1 MSRRPKFYP
10 VKPLLFCILAAH
22 GYAQGGQDQ
31 DGRGQDGQGKE
42 LRSEIAELRERAQT
56 RQARIDNLEKRLT
69 PPAPAPA
76 APPSAVPMAPSAPS
90 AAAGAPAPAAP
101 GPLAA
106 ALAGT
111 TINFAIDGYYGYNFN
126 APIGRV
132 NLLRAYDVSSN
143 SFSLNQGDLVL
154 ENAPDPANGKRF
166 GARLDLQF
174 GQATE
179 TLQGNPAN
187 EPRPGI
193 YQNIFQAYGTYV
205 APVGNGLTID
215 FGKWS
220 SSIGIEGN
228 YTKDQINY
236 SRSFWF
242 NYLPFYHMGVRTSYK
257 VNDKLA
263 LNYWVT
269 NGTNQTEAFNSFKD
283 QLFGFNLQPSKT
295 VSWTVNYYFGQ
306 EHPDVEYFPNGGAPP
321 NAPEQQ
327 GVPFEPINP
336 ALKGRLHM
344 FDSYVTWQTA
354 PKLTLALDADWVIER
369 ANLNSTP
376 GETAGGAA
384 YAHYQFTPKIAVG
397 ARGEF
402 LNDRN
407 GLFSNTPQSLKE
419 GTLTGEYKF
428 GEGFLVRLEWRRD
441 LSNHNYFYTDTLGLL
456 SNHQST
462 ATVGVVWWFGGKQGA
477 W

>member
-1 MSRRPKFYP
+1 MSIRL
-10 VKPLLFCILAAH
+10 VSLLFFCLLAGPCCA
-22 GYAQGGQDQ
+22 
-31 DGRGQDGQGKE
+31 QDGQDRE
-42 LRSEIAELRERAQT
+42 LRNEIAELRALAQT
-56 RQARIDNLEKRLT
+56 LQSRIDSLEKRLT
-69 PPAPAPA
+69 PAAPATAAAPAVPTSALAATPA
-76 APPSAVPMAPSAPS
+76 ATPAVT
-90 AAAGAPAPAAP
+90 PAATPIPQAQPSP
-101 GPLAA
+101 GPLAGVLA
-106 ALAGT
+106 GALAGT
-111 TINFAIDGYYGYNFN
+111 TINFTVDGYYGYNFN

-143 SFSLNQGDLVL
+143 SFSLNQADVVL

-174 GQATE
+174 GQATQ
-179 TLQGNPAN
+179 TLQGNSVN

-205 APVGNGLTID
+205 APIGNGLTID

-242 NYLPFYHMGVRTSYK
+242 NYLPFYHMGVRTNYK

-283 QLFGFNLQPSKT
+283 ELFGFNLQPSKT
-295 VSWTVNYYFGQ
+295 VSWTVNYYLGQ

-327 GVPFEPINP
+327 GVPFEPISN
-336 ALKGRLHM
+336 ALKGRLHI
-344 FDSYVTWQTA
+344 FDSYVTWQTT

-369 ANLNSTP
+369 ANLNSSP
-376 GETAGGAA
+376 GETAGGAG
-384 YAHYQFTPKIAVG
+384 YMRYQFTPKIAVG
-397 ARGEF
+397 ARGEY

-419 GTLTGEYKF
+419 GTATGEYKF

-462 ATVGVVWWFGGKQGA
+462 ASFGVVWWFGGKQGA

>member
-1 MSRRPKFYP
+1 MYIRLIGSF
-10 VKPLLFCILAAH
+10 LFCGLAASC
-22 GYAQGGQDQ
+22 YAQDAQNQ
-31 DGRGQDGQGKE
+31 E
-42 LRSEIAELRERAQT
+42 LRQEIAELRGLAQT
-56 RQARIDNLEKRLT
+56 LQARIDSLEKRLT
-69 PPAPAPA
+69 PAPQTL
-76 APPSAVPMAPSAPS
+76 PS
-90 AAAGAPAPAAP
+90 AAPSVASAASAARAPANPVAGA
-101 GPLAA
+101 LAT

-111 TINFAIDGYYGYNFN
+111 TVNFTIDGYYGYNFN
-126 APIGRV
+126 SPIGRV

-143 SFSLNQGDLVL
+143 SFSLNQADVIL

-179 TLQGNPAN
+179 TLQGNPVN
-187 EPRPGI
+187 EPRPSI

-205 APVGNGLTID
+205 APIGNGLTID

-263 LNYWVT
+263 VNYWVT

-283 QLFGFNLQPSKT
+283 ELFGFNLQPSKT

-306 EHPDVEYFPNGGAPP
+306 EHPDVEYFPGGGAPS

-327 GVPFEPINP
+327 GVPFEPIRP
-336 ALKGRLHM
+336 ALKGRLHI
-344 FDSYVTWQTA
+344 FDSYVTWQTS
-354 PKLTLALDADWVIER
+354 PKLTLAMDADWVIER
-369 ANLNSTP
+369 ASPNSSP

-384 YAHYQFTPKIAVG
+384 YARYQFTPKIALG
-397 ARGEF
+397 ARGEY

-407 GLFSNTPQSLKE
+407 GLFSNMPQSLKE

-441 LSNHNYFYTDTLGLL
+441 LSNHNYFYTDALGLL

>member
-1 MSRRPKFYP
+1 MSKRLKNQLL
-10 VKPLLFCILAAH
+10 KPLLFCLFAAACS
-22 GYAQGGQDQ
+22 AQDAQD
-31 DGRGQDGQGKE
+31 RE
-42 LRSEIAELRERAQT
+42 LRTEIAELRALAQNL
-56 RQARIDNLEKRLT
+56 QARIDSLEKRLT
-69 PPAPAPA
+69 PATAEAPVAAAQSAPPQMPA
-76 APPSAVPMAPSAPS
+76 ATGPVASAVASAL
-90 AAAGAPAPAAP
+90 G
-101 GPLAA
+101 
-106 ALAGT
+106 GT
-111 TINFAIDGYYGYNFN
+111 TVNFALDGYYGYNFN

-143 SFSLNQGDLVL
+143 SFSLNQADMVI

-179 TLQGNPAN
+179 TLQGNPVN
-187 EPRPGI
+187 EPRPDI
-193 YQNIFQAYGTYV
+193 YRNIFQAYGTYV
-205 APVGNGLTID
+205 APIGNGLTID

-228 YTKDQINY
+228 YTKDQVNY

-242 NYLPFYHMGVRTSYK
+242 NYLPFYHMGVRASYK

-269 NGTNQTEAFNSFKD
+269 NGTNQTETFNSFKD
-283 QLFGFNLQPSKT
+283 ELFGFNLQPSKT

-336 ALKGRLHM
+336 ALKGRLNI
-344 FDSYVTWQTA
+344 FDSYVSWQST
-354 PKLTLALDADWVIER
+354 PKLTLAMDADWVIDR
-369 ANLNSTP
+369 ANLNSSP
-376 GETAGGAA
+376 AETVGGAG
-384 YAHYQFTPKIAVG
+384 YARYQFTPKIALG
-397 ARGEF
+397 ARAEY

-419 GTLTGEYKF
+419 ATITGDYKF
-428 GEGFLVRLEWRRD
+428 GEGFLLRLEWRRD
-441 LSNHNYFYTDTLGLL
+441 LSNHPYFYTDTLGLL

-462 ATVGVVWWFGGKQGA
+462 ATVGLVWWFGGKQGA

>member
-1 MSRRPKFYP
+1 MDSQLKI
-10 VKPLLFCILAAH
+10 PLLVPLVLCLWVAPCP
-22 GYAQGGQDQ
+22 AQDTQ
-31 DGRGQDGQGKE
+31 E
-42 LRSEIAELRERAQT
+42 LRNEIAELRTLAQT
-56 RQARIDNLEKRLT
+56 LQARIDSLEKRLT
-69 PPAPAPA
+69 PPPPQTAAAAAAAPAPA
-76 APPSAVPMAPSAPS
+76 APAT
-90 AAAGAPAPAAP
+90 P
-101 GPLAA
+101 GV
-106 ALAGT
+106 LAGLLANT
-111 TINFAIDGYYGYNFN
+111 TVNFAMDGYYGYNFN

-143 SFSLNQGDLVL
+143 SFSLNQADLVL

-179 TLQGNPAN
+179 TLQGNSVN
-187 EPRPGI
+187 EPRPDI
-193 YQNIFQAYGTYV
+193 YRNIFQAYGTYV
-205 APVGNGLTID
+205 APIGNGLTID

-228 YTKDQINY
+228 YTKDQVNY

-242 NYLPFYHMGVRTSYK
+242 NYLPFYHMGVRTSYR

-327 GVPFEPINP
+327 GVPFEPISP
-336 ALKGRLHM
+336 ALKGRLHI
-344 FDSYVTWQTA
+344 FDSYVSWQTT
-354 PKLTLALDADWVIER
+354 PKLLLA
-369 ANLNSTP
+369 
-376 GETAGGAA
+376 G
-384 YAHYQFTPKIAVG
+384 YARYQFTPRIALG
-397 ARGEF
+397 ARAEY

-419 GTLTGEYKF
+419 ATLTGDYKF
-428 GEGFLVRLEWRRD
+428 AEGFLVRLEWRRD
-441 LSNHNYFYTDTLGLL
+441 LSNHNYFYTDSLGLL